1 MIRSGTMAWLNDGEL
16 PLERCRAPVGKRAT
30 NNYALLLLDVSLR
43 CWSWILKYDGGSGSS
58 LRDVTVTAAGR
69 SVGILSCPLPRFAI
83 ALVRTAVGSRELR
96 QFRDSRS

>member
-16 PLERCRAPVGKRAT
+16 SLERCRAPVEKRAT

-69 SVGILSCPLPRFAI
+69 SVGRYP
-83 ALVRTAVGSRELR
+83 VRCRGLR
-96 QFRDSRS
+96 LRW